1 MYHSN
6 PTSKT
11 IFPAEL
17 VDSVI
22 DYNHD
27 DPKTL
32 INCSLVNK
40 QWIPSSR
47 FHLFSKVKISH
58 TDAREFI
65 QLLTSPYCTF
75 LAVLSGLDVH
85 FVPGSQRWFNE
96 FSQRLF
102 VLDKTTIISLGI
114 SGSRNTPIR
123 DEARLALSMF
133 SDQVKDLSFGPVLF
147 HKFADF
153 AALICA
159 FHTLESL
166 SCVAAFQDA
175 EPPQGLSFAGPIRSL
190 TLSAPSIKLVLE
202 FLLQESTLPTVT
214 SLSLSH
220 LTVEDYPAF
229 SRYLQ
234 TPNSIL
240 QSLAMTMDISFSGV
254 ALGPSLFLLFIEI
267 SSNSGAYSASL
278 KMQMCLWDDST

>member
-6 PTSKT
+6 PTST

-27 DPKTL
+27 DLQTL

-40 QWIPSSR
+40 EWTPSSR
-47 FHLFSKVKISH
+47 FHLFSMVKISH
-58 TDAREFI
+58 TNARDFI
-65 QLLTSPYCTF
+65 QLLTSPHCTF

-102 VLDKTTIISLGI
+102 VLDKTTITSLRI

-133 SDQVKDLSFGPVLF
+133 WNQVKDLSFGPIIF
-147 HKFADF
+147 HTFADF
-153 AALICA
+153 AALICS

-166 SCVAAFQDA
+166 SCVAAFQYA

-190 TLSAPSIKLVLE
+190 KLSAPSIKLVLE
-202 FLLQESTLPTVT
+202 FLYESTLPTVT

-220 LTVEDYPAF
+220 LIVEDYPAF

-234 TPNSIL
+234 MPNSNL
-240 QSLAMTMDISFSGV
+240 QSLAMKMDINFSGV
-254 ALGPSLFLLFIEI
+254 PLGPSPSIYIVIVI

-278 KMQMCLWDDST
+278 KI